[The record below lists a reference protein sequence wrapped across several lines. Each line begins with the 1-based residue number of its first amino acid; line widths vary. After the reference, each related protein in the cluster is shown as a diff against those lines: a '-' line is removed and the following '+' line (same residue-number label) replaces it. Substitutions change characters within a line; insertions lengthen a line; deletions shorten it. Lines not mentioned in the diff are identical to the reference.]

1 MASAADV
8 QDSRQCHLKPGP
20 EGGQAI
26 GDHLLAERHRRQQ
39 EGSSALE
46 GHPLSPATE
55 VSSAF

>member
-1 MASAADV
+1 M

-55 VSSAF
+55 VSLAF